1 MADELLTAL
10 DQRLTA
16 AAAVLIEPFELPSA
30 ALPPGE
36 RAARLLPALVARCQ
50 APDAHDARWLLLT
63 ALSGAMPS
71 AAEVLELGRLI
82 ELAPAHHVETALL
95 ARLVAHETQ
104 PGTPLE
110 MTVIDA
116 GVVADVHFCAHH
128 DWHTGIQRVVRAV
141 VPRWEARHDVVVS
154 AWTDGFECLRELSPL
169 ESSRVLA
176 HGATAVRDPQ
186 APQPSGGLRLV
197 VPWRSVVVLPEV
209 PDPRASSPLTALAR
223 FSGNEVALVG
233 YDMIPVTSAELRPVS
248 DGVIFGQYL
257 TVVKHAHRVAG
268 ISRSAA
274 QEFAGF
280 ASALAAQGLRGP
292 RVQEVLLTE
301 EVPPPATSHR
311 EPRNRPLVVCVGT
324 LEPHKNHRTVLH
336 AAERL
341 WRSGLEFDLRL
352 IGRAGW
358 RDDNLSSSLSRLRT
372 EKRPVEVLTE
382 ASDETK
388 WASLREASFTVF
400 VSLHEGYGLPVA
412 ESLACGTPV
421 ITSAFGSQQEIAD
434 LGGCLTVDPRDD
446 DAVTAAMRRLL
457 TDTDELA
464 RLSAEA
470 TARPRRTWDEYADEL
485 WTALVGSSTTPEE
498 PTR

>member
-1 MADELLTAL
+1 MPDDLLTAL

-16 AAAVLIEPFELPSA
+16 AAAVLVDPSERPHTS
-30 ALPPGE
+30 LPPGE
-36 RAARLLPALVARCQ
+36 QAARLLPVLVARCQ
-50 APDAHDARWLLLT
+50 APEANDARWLLLT

-71 AAEVLELGRLI
+71 PAEVLEFARLV

-95 ARLVAHETQ
+95 ARLVEQGTQ

-110 MTVIDA
+110 MTIVDA
-116 GVVADVHFCAHH
+116 GVVVDVHFCAHH
-128 DWHTGIQRVVRAV
+128 DWHTGIQRVVRAT
-141 VPRWEARHDVVVS
+141 VPRWEARHDIVVS
-154 AWTDGFECLRELSPL
+154 AWTDDFGCLRELSPR
-169 ESSRVLA
+169 ERTRVLH
-176 HGATAVRDPQ
+176 HGATSPSELR
-186 APQPSGGLRLV
+186 APQPLARPRLV

-209 PDPRASSPLTALAR
+209 PDPGASTHLTALAR
-223 FSGNEVALVG
+223 FSGNEVALIG
-233 YDMIPVTSAELRPVS
+233 YDMIPVTSAELRPAA
-248 DGVIFGQYL
+248 DGVTFGQYL

-280 ASALAAQGLRGP
+280 ASALAAQGLPGP
-292 RVQEVLLTE
+292 LVQEVLLTE
-301 EVPPPATSHR
+301 EVPPRDSSPH

-358 RDDNLSSSLSRLRT
+358 RDDNLTSSLTRLRR

-388 WASLREASFTVF
+388 WTSLREASFTVF

-421 ITSAFGSQQEIAD
+421 ITSAFGSQQELAD

-446 DAVTAAMRRLL
+446 DAVTEAMRRLL
-457 TDTDELA
+457 TDSDELA
-464 RLSAEA
+464 RLSTEA

-485 WTALVGSSTTPEE
+485 WSALVGSSTMHEE
-498 PTR
+498 RTR